1 MALTATYLYCIV
13 HAARAPALAR
23 VPPGIPGAR
32 GLEVRAAGRSLW
44 VIVSEVPLETYG
56 PDALDRAL
64 ADLQW
69 VAQIAVAHE
78 HVVEH
83 FARQRGSTAVPMK
96 LFTMFSSA
104 DRALDETRSRSRQIG
119 AIVKRIAGCEEWGVR
134 ITRRTPRATRPAAR
148 AARAVSGAAF
158 LSAKKQTRDTARDEL
173 RAAAESA
180 EAAYDALA
188 ALAREARRRD
198 DVPQGA
204 AAPPLLDAAFLV
216 AGGHRPRFK
225 SAARRL
231 AARSAAAGAELTITG
246 PWPAYNF
253 VQPEPRS

>member
-13 HAARAPALAR
+13 HAAKAPAVAR

-32 GLEVRAAGRSLW
+32 GLVVRAAGRSLW
-44 VIVSEVPLETYG
+44 GVVSEVPLETYG

-64 ADLQW
+64 ADLPW
-69 VAQIAVAHE
+69 VAQIAMAHE

-96 LFTMFSSA
+96 LFTMFSSP
-104 DRALDETRSRSRQIG
+104 DRALEETRSRSREIA

-134 ITRRTPRATRPAAR
+134 ITRRPARATGPAAR
-148 AARAVSGAAF
+148 AARAESGAAF
-158 LSAKKQTRDTARDEL
+158 LSAKKKTRDTARDAL
-173 RAAAESA
+173 RAAAEA
-180 EAAYDALA
+180 AQAAYDALA
-188 ALAREARRRD
+188 AIAREARRRD
-198 DVPQGA
+198 DAPQGA

-216 AGGHRPRFK
+216 PAGHRARFK
-225 SAARRL
+225 AATKRL
-231 AARSAAAGAELTITG
+231 AAGSAAAGAELTITG

-253 VQPEPRS
+253 IQPEPRT

>member
-13 HAARAPALAR
+13 HAAKAPSLAR
-23 VPPGIPGAR
+23 VPPGIPGGR
-32 GLEVRAAGRSLW
+32 GLVVRPAGRSLW
-44 VIVSEVPLETYG
+44 GVVGEVPLATYG

-64 ADLQW
+64 ADLPW

-104 DRALDETRSRSRQIG
+104 DRALDETRSRSRQIT
-119 AIVKRIAGCEEWGVR
+119 AIVKRIAGCEEYGVR
-134 ITRRTPRATRPAAR
+134 ITRQPTRATRPGAR
-148 AARAVSGAAF
+148 AARPESGAAF
-158 LSAKKQTRDTARDEL
+158 LSAKKKTRDTARDAL
-173 RAAAESA
+173 QAAADA
-180 EAAYDALA
+180 AQAAYEALDAI
-188 ALAREARRRD
+188 ARESRRRD

-216 AGGHRPRFK
+216 PLGRRARFK
-225 SAARRL
+225 AAAKRL
-231 AARSAAAGAELTITG
+231 AARSAAAGAELIVTG

-253 VQPEPRS
+253 VQQEPRT

>member
-1 MALTATYLYCIV
+1 
-13 HAARAPALAR
+13 
-23 VPPGIPGAR
+23 
-32 GLEVRAAGRSLW
+32 
-44 VIVSEVPLETYG
+44 VSEVPLETYG

-64 ADLQW
+64 ADLPW
-69 VAQIAVAHE
+69 VAQIALAHE

-104 DRALDETRSRSRQIG
+104 DRALDETRLRSRQI
-119 AIVKRIAGCEEWGVR
+119 AVIVKRIAGCEEWGVR
-134 ITRRTPRATRPAAR
+134 ITRRPPRATRPVASAAR
-148 AARAVSGAAF
+148 AESGAAF
-158 LSAKKQTRDTARDEL
+158 LSAKKKTRDTARDAV

-180 EAAYDALA
+180 QAAYDALA
-188 ALAREARRRD
+188 AIAREASRRD

-216 AGGHRPRFK
+216 PVGQRARFK
-225 SAARRL
+225 AAAKRL
-231 AARSAAAGAELTITG
+231 AARSAAAGTELTITG

-253 VQPEPRS
+253 VQPEPRT